1 VALSKS
7 LNIIFAG
14 TPEFSAVALQTL
26 LDSHHIVKA
35 VYTQPDRP
43 AGRGRKLTAS
53 PVKELALKANLPV
66 HQPPTLRNEDEQK
79 ILADMQADVMVVVAY
94 GLLLPAPVLN
104 APRLG
109 CINIHGSLLPRWR
122 GAAPIQR
129 AILSGDAT
137 TGITIM
143 QMDEDLDTGPM
154 LHIVECPIDLDD
166 TSETMYDKLAVLGA
180 NAVLETLDQLA
191 NATATPV
198 TQNNDH
204 ATYAHKIKKE
214 EAELNWQSPAET
226 LERAIRAF
234 NPWPICFTH
243 LDEHVLRIWQ
253 AQVVEDPT
261 AEKKQPGALLQVSSQ
276 GIDVATGKN
285 ILRLQKLQLPGGRVL
300 PVADILNAGQ
310 LDFVVGKILGQHT

>member
-1 VALSKS
+1 MGLSKS

-14 TPEFSAVALQTL
+14 TPEFSAVALQAL

-53 PVKELALKANLPV
+53 PVKELALKAELPV
-66 HQPPTLRNEDEQK
+66 HQPLTLRNEDEQK
-79 ILADMQADVMVVVAY
+79 ILANLEADVMVVVAY
-94 GLLLPAPVLN
+94 GLLLPLPVLN

-129 AILSGDAT
+129 AILAGDEK

-143 QMDEDLDTGPM
+143 QMDEGLDTGPM
-154 LHIVECPIDLDD
+154 LHTVETVIKADD
-166 TSETMYDKLAVLGA
+166 TSETMYEQLAVLGA
-180 NAVLETLDQLA
+180 KAVLETLDQLA
-191 NATATPV
+191 EGKANPIA
-198 TQNNDH
+198 QNNDL

-214 EAELNWQSPAET
+214 EAELNWQWQAEA

-253 AQVVEDPT
+253 ASVIPDATP
-261 AEKKQPGALLQVSSQ
+261 ANKQPGTLLQVSQQ

-285 ILRLQKLQLPGGRVL
+285 ILRIQKLQLPGGRVL
-300 PVADILNAGQ
+300 PVADILNARQ
-310 LDFVVGKILGQHT
+310 LDFVVGKILGQHK